1 MLTHFYY
8 MIDTWFLTL
17 LKKIFDWWKLFE
29 HKRVE
34 IAYNIKIMLQNITEI
49 YNFVHKYA
57 W

>member
-29 HKRVE
+29 HKSVE
-34 IAYNIKIMLQNITEI
+34 IAYNIMIMLQNITEI